1 MVHENITCYMEEQ
14 KGKKWYDSELA
25 KQTLI
30 DNGERA
36 TFVDYLHNRTVL
48 TMKRSMADLHSLA

>member
-1 MVHENITCYMEEQ
+1 MEEQ